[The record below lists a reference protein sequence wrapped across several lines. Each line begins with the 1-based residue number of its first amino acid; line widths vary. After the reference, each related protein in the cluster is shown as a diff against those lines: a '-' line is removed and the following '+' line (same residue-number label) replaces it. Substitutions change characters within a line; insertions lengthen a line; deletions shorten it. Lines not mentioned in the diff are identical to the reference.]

1 MDWKYFPKTLKSLHH
16 CILSFS
22 DAYNEFDASNS
33 YLLKQTHSQ
42 LLNPLLKRIKEA
54 LSRGHPL
61 SEGHSSITS

>member
-1 MDWKYFPKTLKSLHH
+1 M
-16 CILSFS
+16 LSFS

-33 YLLKQTHSQ
+33 YLLKQTHFQ
-42 LLNPLLKRIKEA
+42 LLNPLLKWIKEA